1 MEKVFLRQVKHGGRC
16 LHCRKWITA
25 KTSKKWSQAVRR
37 PCPHCGRK
45 GW

>member
-1 MEKVFLRQVKHGGRC
+1 MAVNEKPAKYGGRC
-16 LHCRKWITA
+16 LHCWQWITA
-25 KTSKKWSQAVRR
+25 ETTKEWSKAVRA